1 MVYIGLARYTEI
13 DVKEIISMK
22 PTGVILGDILCD
34 KRMFPFSGQELNE
47 YINQFVQNGIKVIFQ
62 TPMYLTDRIFEKVM
76 STIDY
81 YASKNLIDGVIV
93 QDVGAVNRIKR
104 ACPNLEVIWGR
115 MGYARTPIIN
125 VSTISFYI
133 ECGITGF
140 ECKTVRQT
148 NIATEMGVVPYLVYG
163 WPAYSTINR
172 ECYYKFENNIF
183 DDACCCGCLGKNKIM
198 LTSYKDNAVTID
210 GYVLGFH
217 AEYIEENRKYN
228 TLKSKLIIYGENI
241 EEIKLRIN
249 ELEEQD

>member
-1 MVYIGLARYTEI
+1 MVYIGLARYTEL

-47 YINQFVQNGIKVIFQ
+47 YINQFVQNGIRVIYQ

-76 STIDY
+76 STINY
-81 YASKNLIDGVIV
+81 YASRNLIDGVIV
-93 QDVGAVNRIKR
+93 QDVGAVNKIKSD
-104 ACPNLEVIWGR
+104 CPDLEVIWGR

-125 VSTISFYI
+125 ASTISFYI

-140 ECKTVRQT
+140 ECKTVRQA
-148 NIATEMGVVPYLVYG
+148 NIATEMGGVPYLVYG

-183 DDACCCGCLGKNKIM
+183 DDACCCGCLRKNKIM
-198 LTSYKDNAVTID
+198 LSSCKDNALTID
-210 GYVLGFH
+210 GYVIGFH
-217 AEYIEENRKYN
+217 AEYIEENRKSN
-228 TLKSKLIIYGENI
+228 SSKTNLIIYGEGI
-241 EEIKLRIN
+241 EEIKLRMN
-249 ELEEQD
+249 ELEGQD